1 VYLQKYFLAATLSS
15 SVGIYG
21 PVFEYRV
28 CEPMAPGKEEYL
40 NSEKYEFVKWDWSI
54 QNKIT
59 TLITRINFIRK
70 EQASLQQTNN
80 IVFCDTHNDQILAY
94 YKFDDEQQNETL
106 MVVNLD
112 PFNTIQ
118 TTIRIPVE
126 HLGTNQIQVSD
137 LITGNTY
144 FWNQEWNFI
153 ELSPELPFH
162 LFKIQR

>member
-1 VYLQKYFLAATLSS
+1 VDTNIQLLYNQ
-15 SVGIYG
+15 
-21 PVFEYRV
+21 
-28 CEPMAPGKEEYL
+28 
-40 NSEKYEFVKWDWSI
+40 

-70 EQASLQQTNN
+70 QQTSLQQTNN
-80 IVFCDTHNDQILAY
+80 IVFCDTNNDQVLAY
-94 YKFDDEQQNETL
+94 YKFDDEKQNETL

-112 PFNTIQ
+112 AFNTIQ

-126 HLGTNQIQVSD
+126 HLGTTQIQVTD
-137 LITGNTY
+137 LITGNAY